1 MEDTNILNKINNLV
15 RFYYSARHLNST
27 KSHIKKNKIK
37 IVLENYTSRKEFNE
51 TNTVIHQNVLMNVE
65 RFKVICFSYLV
76 LYSSSSVATLIDAD
90 KHLEGRKT
98 EKEKIPT

>member
-1 MEDTNILNKINNLV
+1 M
-15 RFYYSARHLNST
+15 
-27 KSHIKKNKIK
+27 
-37 IVLENYTSRKEFNE
+37 LENYTSRKEFNE